1 MEQRL
6 KKFVALFLIAILTVG
21 TTSAIAA
28 SPSATPSAKPSVKA
42 TGKATAKP
50 TAKASKKPVVKKKD
64 VKKKVVKKKK
74 KRKKL
79 PPLQPIVCFGK
90 SWPPSGFAQS
100 GEVFAKVPTAAQ
112 LQCESSDIYTA
123 AKVFLR
129 ADLKKC
135 DEFACG
141 AVTVASE
148 NSCTWWEVTSTFEQ
162 VDLATGVIQ
171 STLGPLRTISQ
182 GTKTKNFQTI
192 MLVSDIKHKNADG
205 TIANNIRASN
215 IAVSCH
221 HDTSPDL
228 GNRNFFTFDK

>member
-1 MEQRL
+1 M
-6 KKFVALFLIAILTVG
+6 KKFVALFLISILTVG

-50 TAKASKKPVVKKKD
+50 TAKASKKPVVKKKA

-79 PPLQPIVCFGK
+79 PPLASVFCFGK
-90 SWPPSGFAQS
+90 GWPPSGFTQN
-100 GEVFAKVPTAAQ
+100 GEVFAKIPTAAQ
-112 LQCESSDIYTA
+112 LQCESSDNYA
-123 AKVFLR
+123 PAKVFLR

-148 NSCTWWEVTSTFEQ
+148 TTCTWWEVTSTFERI
-162 VDLATGVIQ
+162 DLATGKIEA
-171 STLGPLRTISQ
+171 TLGTLRTVAQ
-182 GTKTKNFQTI
+182 GTKVKAIQSI
-192 MLVSDIKHKNADG
+192 MLISTIRHKDADG
-205 TIANNIRASN
+205 KVLNNIKASG

-221 HDTSPDL
+221 HDEIPDL
-228 GNRNFFTFDK
+228 SNRNFFTES